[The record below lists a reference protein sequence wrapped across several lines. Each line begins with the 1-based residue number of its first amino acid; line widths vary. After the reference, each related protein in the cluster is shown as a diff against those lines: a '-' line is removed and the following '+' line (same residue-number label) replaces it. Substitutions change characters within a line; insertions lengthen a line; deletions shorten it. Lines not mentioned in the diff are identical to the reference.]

1 MVFVVLN
8 KYTIIGL
15 IAGCIISGLGVISM
29 VDFLANPVDIMDF
42 DDDFG
47 VGESTTFAFQA
58 PENSLQKIMIT
69 GSSFDVKVSI
79 PDNVARF
86 DDSFKNKADISW
98 VNTVSGENVIK
109 IQNTGQSELNA
120 NGALKKSQDPL
131 FLTYHLLV
139 IIAGIVVIG
148 FSAAFTVRKPRGF

>member
-1 MVFVVLN
+1 MLN
-8 KYTIIGL
+8 KYTIVGL
-15 IAGCIISGLGVISM
+15 IVGCIISGLGVISM
-29 VDFLANPVDIMDF
+29 IDFLVNPVDIMNF

-47 VGESTTFAFQA
+47 VGESTTFVFQA
-58 PENSLQKIMIT
+58 PENSDQIMIIT
-69 GSSFDVKVSI
+69 GDSFDVKVST
-79 PDNVARF
+79 PDNAAKF
-86 DDSFKNKADISW
+86 DGSYKNKANISW

-120 NGALKKSQDPL
+120 KGALKKSQDPL

>member
-1 MVFVVLN
+1 MLN

-29 VDFLANPVDIMDF
+29 IDFLANPVDVMDF

-47 VGESTTFAFQA
+47 VGESTIFSFQA
-58 PENSLQKIMIT
+58 PENSFQKLMIT

-79 PDNVARF
+79 PDNVVKF
-86 DDSFKNKADISW
+86 DNSYKNKADISW
-98 VNTVSGENVIK
+98 VNTIVGENVIK
-109 IQNTGQSELNA
+109 IQNTGDSELNA
-120 NGALKKSQDPL
+120 KGTLEKSRDPL
-131 FLTYHLLV
+131 FLTYHILV

>member
-1 MVFVVLN
+1 MLN

-15 IAGCIISGLGVISM
+15 IVGCIISGLGVASM
-29 VDFLANPVDIMDF
+29 IDFLANPVDVMDF

-47 VGESTTFAFQA
+47 VGESTIFSFQA
-58 PENSLQKIMIT
+58 PENSLQKLMIT

-79 PDNVARF
+79 PDNVAKF
-86 DDSFKNKADISW
+86 DNSYKNEADVSW
-98 VNTVSGENVIK
+98 VNTVSGENIIK
-109 IQNTGQSELNA
+109 IQNTGNSELNA
-120 NGALKKSQDPL
+120 KGTLEKSRDPL

>member
-1 MVFVVLN
+1 M
-8 KYTIIGL
+8 I
-15 IAGCIISGLGVISM
+15 
-29 VDFLANPVDIMDF
+29 DFLANPVDIMNF

-47 VGESTTFAFQA
+47 VGESTTFVFQA
-58 PENSLQKIMIT
+58 PENSDQMMIIT
-69 GSSFDVKVSI
+69 GDSFDVKVST
-79 PDNVARF
+79 PGNAAKF
-86 DDSFKNKADISW
+86 DGSYKNKANISW

-120 NGALKKSQDPL
+120 KGVLEKSQDPL
-131 FLTYHLLV
+131 FLTYHILV